1 MAKEDKIERIVQ
13 IRKQL
18 VRDAL
23 LAIYQAKSGHTG
35 TSLSVVDIV
44 ATLIGYPFLRGWWE
58 KKPNRDLLILSKG
71 HAAPTLYAA
80 LAMAGYIN
88 KQELG
93 KLRRI
98 DGILEGHPST
108 KIPGVDSPSGS
119 LGVGAAV
126 AVGRALA
133 DKLLGRDRRVFVILG
148 DGELQEGIVWECFSI
163 ARSLRL
169 KNLFFIIDRNGMQ
182 LSGPTET
189 IRRMEPITKKL
200 RSFGLNVFVTN
211 GHDVRQLV
219 ETFEK
224 ALHADGPKAI
234 VAYTVKGKYLET
246 IEWDEKSHG
255 FVPDPET
262 IEKIITRW
270 DE

>member
-1 MAKEDKIERIVQ
+1 MAKEDKIKKIIQ
-13 IRKQL
+13 IRKEL

-23 LAIYQAKSGHTG
+23 LAIYQAGSGHTG
-35 TSLSVVDIV
+35 TSLSVVDII

-58 KKPNRDLLILSKG
+58 KSPERDLLILSKG

-80 LAMAGYIN
+80 LAMAGYIDR
-88 KQELG
+88 QELE
-93 KLRRI
+93 KLRHI
-98 DGILEGHPST
+98 EGILEGHPST

-133 DKLLGRDRRVFVILG
+133 DKFSERDRRIFVILG

-182 LSGPTET
+182 LSGPTES
-189 IRRMEPITKKL
+189 IRRMEPITAKL

-211 GHDVRQLV
+211 GHDIEHLI

-224 ALHADGPKAI
+224 AIRVDGPIAI
-234 VAYTVKGKYLET
+234 VAYTVKGKYLES
-246 IEWDEKSHG
+246 IEWDERSHG
-255 FVPDPET
+255 YIPDSKT
-262 IEKIITRW
+262 IESILARW